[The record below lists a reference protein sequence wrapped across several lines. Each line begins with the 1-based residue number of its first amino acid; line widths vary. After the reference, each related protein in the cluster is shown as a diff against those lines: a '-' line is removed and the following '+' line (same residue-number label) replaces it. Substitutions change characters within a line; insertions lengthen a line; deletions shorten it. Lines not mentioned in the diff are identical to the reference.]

1 MLERVGLMH
10 SQVDSEIVRQILGRI
25 AVRGEDDGERF
36 TNPARTNAI
45 AECLAGSPWRLFHD
59 GRLAKIYA
67 QGVFDPVKPAVII
80 SSHVDMV
87 ALRCYANCEGEV
99 WKGSFDNLVTNAVV
113 VACMLGNAFDSNVMV
128 AFTGDEEED
137 LGGADEVA
145 ETLEKRGVQV
155 KYVVVTDVT
164 CEGWDDGKA
173 FTIENIL
180 PEDDRANQ
188 QKVATALRE
197 AVSGLDDNPCIG
209 PDEYQ
214 DEAWE
219 YDEYDLPCCSVC
231 IPCGGDDMSDCDYMH
246 LEEGVE
252 IRRADIKTYAEALAA
267 VVAAAPALQEKRHQ
281 LRG

>member
-10 SQVDSEIVRQILGRI
+10 SQVDSEIVRQVLGRI
-25 AVRGEDDGERF
+25 TVRGEDDGEHF
-36 TNPARTNAI
+36 TNQARTNAI
-45 AECLAGSPWRLFHD
+45 AECLAGSAWRLFHD
-59 GRLAKIYA
+59 GCLAKIYA
-67 QGVFDPVKPAVII
+67 QCEFDPAKPAVVI
-80 SSHVDMV
+80 STHVDMV

-145 ETLEKRGVQV
+145 ETLGRKGIQV
-155 KYVVVTDVT
+155 DFVVVTDVT
-164 CEGWDDGKA
+164 SEEWDDGKA

-180 PEDDRANQ
+180 PEDDKANQ
-188 QKVATALRE
+188 QRVATALRE
-197 AVSGLDDNPCIG
+197 AVSGLDDDPCIG
-209 PDEYQ
+209 PDKFE

-231 IPCGGDDMSDCDYMH
+231 IPCGGDDMSDCEYMH
-246 LEEGVE
+246 LEEGVV
-252 IRRADIKTYAEALAA
+252 IRRSTIKKYAEALIA
-267 VVAAAPALQEKRHQ
+267 VVEAAPGLHGKPPR
-281 LRG
+281 